1 MYQSQS
7 NVKKIVDCD
16 WSISYSYSHI
26 HTATTHCRPCIKLSI
41 TNFRLKTHCRISL
54 RKIKLNK
61 KLFIDTIG
69 MHLDTTDTG
78 KIKISKKTENSKK
91 KTVIIDFSYISTDIN
106 EIMLIR
112 VFVQNERIWQKSV
125 ALLRQARY

>member
-1 MYQSQS
+1 
-7 NVKKIVDCD
+7 
-16 WSISYSYSHI
+16 
-26 HTATTHCRPCIKLSI
+26 
-41 TNFRLKTHCRISL
+41 
-54 RKIKLNK
+54 
-61 KLFIDTIG
+61 